1 MRTTFI
7 HLTQE
12 ERYHIHIED
21 KKKVSAGQIAK
32 DLDRDKSTITREL
45 QRNTGRL
52 KRLKKSSVS
61 HETIYRV
68 RK

>member
-1 MRTTFI
+1 MRTTFT

-12 ERYHIHIED
+12 ERYHIYIEH

-45 QRNTGRL
+45 QRNTGNRAGQSRL
-52 KRLKKSSVS
+52 KGLENK
-61 HETIYRV
+61 I
-68 RK
+68 